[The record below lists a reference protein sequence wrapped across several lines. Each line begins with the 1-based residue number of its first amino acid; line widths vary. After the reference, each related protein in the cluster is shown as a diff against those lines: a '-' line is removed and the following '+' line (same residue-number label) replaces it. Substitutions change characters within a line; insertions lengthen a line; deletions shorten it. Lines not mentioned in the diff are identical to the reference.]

1 MINSK
6 VTVFSG
12 KPGTGKTSN
21 LVDVAIS
28 KLRNEDVIF
37 VAMDSDVNHI
47 NRSISNE
54 LTNYGASYKW
64 LSNNPDLIRGFT
76 PEGIITI
83 KQFKAGSIDIQVIK
97 SFIDGAVKDFNSN
110 DGSAPSVLI
119 IDNVKLINVNEV
131 RWMEDLLDI
140 ADKFNLSIY
149 ISL

>member
-1 MINSK
+1 MTNNK

-12 KPGTGKTSN
+12 TSKTSN
-21 LVDVAIS
+21 LVDVALS
-28 KLRNEDVIF
+28 KLRSTDVIF
-37 VAMDSDVNHI
+37 VTMDSDANHI
-47 NRSISNE
+47 NSFILNK
-54 LTNYGASYKW
+54 LTNYDASYKW

-83 KQFKAGSIDIQVIK
+83 KQFKAGSIDIQVNK
-97 SFIDGAVKDFNSN
+97 SIIDGAVKDFTSN